1 MNAQKLIDEIKRRAY
16 IISKISPELITHLSR
31 QQHMNTRSSELTELT
46 EVKNEALKRD

>member
-16 IISKISPELITHLSR
+16 IIRKVSPELITHLSR
-31 QQHMNTRSSELTELT
+31 QQHMNLRSLDLTELI